1 MKTKYKNN
9 KKILLIILIILITL
23 TIITLTMKAFY
34 MIITIINK
42 YIQIQKK
49 TQMEKY
55 VKNLNNKRKY
65 L

>member
-1 MKTKYKNN
+1 MKLKYKNN
-9 KKILLIILIILITL
+9 KKTLLIKITI
-23 TIITLTMKAFY
+23 TMKTLTMKTFY

-42 YIQIQKK
+42 YIQIQKR
-49 TQMEKY
+49 TQTEKY